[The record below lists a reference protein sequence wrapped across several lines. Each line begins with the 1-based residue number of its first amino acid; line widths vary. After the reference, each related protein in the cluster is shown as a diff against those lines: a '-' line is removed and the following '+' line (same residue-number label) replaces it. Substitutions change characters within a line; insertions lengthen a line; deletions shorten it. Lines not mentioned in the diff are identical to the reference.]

1 MKEKGPFFLFLLL
14 VIVAG
19 IGFGYYSKDIEC
31 SKVTS
36 ISGLECYRLYLA
48 FGVLFAVAV
57 MLAIAAAFY
66 TLIPAPSQGDHPGK
80 LVFDTMSK
88 SLLPVVTLVLGYYF
102 GSSQPG
108 GTTTKEKSL
117 EQAVAVAPASQNAGG
132 TGAKGK

>member
-1 MKEKGPFFLFLLL
+1 MKDKAPFFVFLLL

-66 TLIPAPSQGDHPGK
+66 TLIPAPAQGDHPGK

-102 GSSQPG
+102 GSSQPA
-108 GTTTKEKSL
+108 GTATKEKPPGQS
-117 EQAVAVAPASQNAGG
+117 AAVAPAS
-132 TGAKGK
+132 TGASAAKGK